1 MSAGV
6 LPWERS
12 FGLWSLMSVIKTYAH
27 ELAQIATEIGT
38 LPIGLAALHLQGI
51 EKVPDVIATEA
62 RQKIEAARPLCAE
75 LGMRSSL
82 IQIDRVIEG
91 WQYLNTHT
99 MAMALK
105 ETAARIIDDLSGVS
119 FFYVPS
125 RREEFY
131 DQPWCGEKV
140 ETAFPSAIADIR
152 EAGKAFALGRWS
164 ASVFHAMGILQRGL
178 YALAHDLQVE
188 FKAGFELENWKN
200 IIDKLQVAIDDRLK
214 AVEQT
219 QPKGMAKDEVLTFYS
234 RVAMEFQYFRHAWR
248 NHVAHLREVY
258 DEEHARTVLTHVKQF
273 MQRLAERLQEQA

>member
-1 MSAGV
+1 MT
-6 LPWERS
+6 
-12 FGLWSLMSVIKTYAH
+12 VIKTYAH
-27 ELAQIATEIGT
+27 QLAQIATEIGT
-38 LPIGLAALHLQGI
+38 LPIGLAALHQQGI
-51 EKVPDVIATEA
+51 EKVPDVIGTEA
-62 RQKIEAARPLCAE
+62 RKKIEAAKPLCAE

-82 IQIDRVIEG
+82 IQINRVLDEE
-91 WQYLNTHT
+91 WQYYSTHSL
-99 MAMALK
+99 AMALK
-105 ETAARIIDDLSGVS
+105 ETTARIIDDLSGVN

-140 ETAFPSAIADIR
+140 ETAFPSAITDIR
-152 EAGKAFALGRWS
+152 EGGKAFALGRWS

-178 YALAHDLQVE
+178 YALARDLQVE

-219 QPKGMAKDEVLTFYS
+219 QSKGMAKDEVLTFYS

-258 DEEHARTVLTHVKQF
+258 DEEHAHTVLTHVKQF
-273 MQRLAERLQEQA
+273 MRRLAERLQEQA